1 MNNKNIDYTIQKI
14 SCFMSGKTNEIDLTK
29 KDMLVI
35 TYIQDLYYNLKWYSK
50 DKKYIKYVYNLIK
63 DFLDYEYMLT
73 FDIYY

>member
-1 MNNKNIDYTIQKI
+1 MNSKNIDYTIQKI
-14 SCFMSGKTNEIDLTK
+14 NCFMGGKTSEIDLTK

-35 TYIQDLYYNLKWYSK
+35 TYIQDLYYNLKWYDK

-63 DFLDYEYMLT
+63 DFLNYEYMET